1 MRRFLLALAVPAMLV
16 AAPALA
22 HPRLVAATPAADA
35 VVPAT
40 NRVQLTFSEPLVA
53 AFSGATIQMTD
64 MPGMKMNSPMKM
76 PLQTGVGP
84 DGKTLVVTLARPLP
98 RGTYRLDW
106 HVVSGDTHRVAGTY
120 NFKIR

>member
-22 HPRLVAATPAADA
+22 HPKLVAATPAAGA

-53 AFSGATIQMTD
+53 AFSGATIEMTD
-64 MPGMKMNSPMKM
+64 MPGMKMNAPMKM

-106 HVVSGDTHRVAGTY
+106 HVVSGDTHRVTGTY
-120 NFKIR
+120 SFRIR

>member
-22 HPRLVAATPAADA
+22 HPKLVAATPAANA

-53 AFSGATIQMTD
+53 AFSGATIEMTD
-64 MPGMKMNSPMKM
+64 MPGMKMNAPMKM
-76 PLQTGVGP
+76 PLQTSVGT

>member
-53 AFSGATIQMTD
+53 AFSGAMIQMTD
-64 MPGMKMNSPMKM
+64 MPGMKMNAPMKM